1 MKAED
6 ERRYDDIIDLPH
18 PVSRTHPRMP
28 AANRAAQFLPF
39 AALSG
44 YGDVIDE
51 TARLT
56 DRRIELSE
64 SEKAELNARLSR
76 LAERLPAAARLTW
89 FVPDARKDGGRYASE
104 VAVVRRILPEE
115 GTLRLADGR
124 SIPLGDL
131 IGVEHAD
138 AK

>member
-76 LAERLPAAARLTW
+76 LAERLPAAARLSSSQSAIGAN
-89 FVPDARKDGGRYASE
+89 VPPRRYISIQLELVQAPS
-104 VAVVRRILPEE
+104 AI
-115 GTLRLADGR
+115 TR
-124 SIPLGDL
+124 SIR
-131 IGVEHAD
+131 
-138 AK
+138 